1 MTIEIMSGIML
12 LFSSWNAAAIA
23 DKPVE
28 PVMPVADH
36 PITLE
41 VFVRDYFADN
51 PVLAEIAKCESH
63 FRHFD
68 AYGILR
74 GDKDQNDV
82 GVMQIN
88 ERYHAERAKKNGFD
102 IKTLEGNLGYARWLY
117 EKEGLKPW
125 KSSGACWKQAE
136 TLALNAA
143 PVKNESKKN

>member
-1 MTIEIMSGIML
+1 ML
-12 LFSSWNAAAIA
+12 LFSSWNIAAIA

-28 PVMPVADH
+28 PVMPVADQ

-88 ERYHAERAKKNGFD
+88 ERYHAERAQKNGFD
-102 IKTLEGNLGYARWLY
+102 IKSLAGNLGYARWLY

-136 TLALNAA
+136 TLALNAV